1 MVVAGR
7 SSRSGKVP
15 IMLKTAH
22 ATALTLLVL
31 AMQSP
36 TAQALPNS
44 FIQFSDG
51 ASTTSFLKGESVAL
65 GHEDWSEVDAWS
77 WLVSAESSFIKGGG
91 ASVGKPQPGPFRW
104 QQDLDR
110 TYPKL
115 FTFLV
120 QGKHSA
126 KVKFDVT
133 TNTGGSKPEV
143 FFNMEFG
150 EVFYTRLAT
159 SGSSGGP
166 LQLNGE
172 FVFKEVSMSYKPMD
186 SKGKLGPAVTA
197 KWNVATNVAGGQS
210 FYEFS
215 GDPMALEGL
224 SQAMALSVPE
234 PQTWLMMLG
243 GLAALGGLAQR
254 RRGRASH

>member
-1 MVVAGR
+1 
-7 SSRSGKVP
+7 
-15 IMLKTAH
+15 MLKIVH

-36 TAQALPNS
+36 AALAVPS
-44 FIQFSDG
+44 AFIQFSDG
-51 ASTTSFLKGESVAL
+51 ANAGVPLKGESLVV

-77 WLVSAESSFIKGGG
+77 WLVSAESSFLKGGG

-110 TYPKL
+110 TYPKI
-115 FTFLV
+115 FTLLV

-133 TNTGGSKPEV
+133 THTSGSKPEV

-150 EVFYTRLAT
+150 DVFYTRLAT
-159 SGSSGGP
+159 SSSSSGP

-186 SKGKLGPAVTA
+186 SKGKLGAAVTA
-197 KWNVATNVAGGQS
+197 RWNVATNVSAGQS

-224 SQAMALSVPE
+224 AQAMAVSQPVPE
-234 PQTWLMMLG
+234 PQTWLLMLSG
-243 GLAALGGLAQR
+243 IVGLGLLSQR
-254 RRGRASH
+254 RKTRPLLR